1 MQHHVE
7 ERCSDEE
14 LERSLPTGDDACLAA
29 IHRRWSALVYGLAR
43 RSLGDAGEAED
54 VAQQV
59 FLGVWRGR
67 HGYRPERG
75 PLAGWIVCI
84 TRRRI
89 ADALSAR
96 TRRAFLVTAAGSTL
110 ALTGT
115 TEPGPEA
122 ALDRLLVRHALAQL
136 PAPQREVLR
145 LAFYEDLTQTQIAAR
160 TGWPLG
166 TVKSHT
172 RRGLDRLRRLLG
184 PVRAGAFDAET
195 LRFSGDRR

>member
-7 ERCSDEE
+7 ERRSDEE
-14 LERSLPTGDDACLAA
+14 PARSLPTGDDACLAA

-43 RSLGDAGEAED
+43 SSLGDAWEAED

-67 HGYRPERG
+67 HGYRPEHG
-75 PLAGWIVCI
+75 PAAGWIVCI

-96 TRRAFLVTAAGSTL
+96 TRRASLVAAAGSAL

-115 TEPGPEA
+115 AEPGPEA

-166 TVKSHT
+166 TVKSHA

-184 PVRAGAFDAET
+184 PVRVGADAGVFDA
-195 LRFSGDRR
+195 